1 MILGD
6 FLLLLGANIFALGFI
21 VFYVISALFV
31 WSKATR
37 LAASVALGALT
48 ACHQLLLDYGMTIGN
63 EVPTFVLTIT
73 TFLQHLLLLLT
84 PLAIVIVIAIVGSA
98 VGSWLLKHIT
108 PRGKD
113 ASGMPFLIFFPR
125 TTRRYENNQYQR
137 ELKVKLGQLK
147 RQHAH
152 DIIAASTAQ
161 SFADANPSSRRAAFD
176 AASMAATRDAGAKE
190 LDNVQAALEYAQ
202 ARASE
207 FEKGWSKT
215 AYDWSQATINA
226 PTDKMAQTKA
236 NQKPLKLLTDEEL
249 TSGGNFSAAQSGAA
263 SAVNQARSPAERAA
277 DVARYAHAAAHV
289 ARAQGRNPVP
299 NFNDPFGTSGAK
311 LTAAPSQDG
320 IQYYELSLGNQQSEL
335 DELPENN
342 FGGYAVN
349 RDRSL
354 ETEYVS
360 YNDGTGKPRMHV
372 RNANAEHELAKSL
385 HLWRNARATKAAAE
399 AAAAL
404 EEAAGQEATGR
415 RAVADA
421 AADAAADAVELT
433 AQNAARAR
441 SVEQQ
446 SEQVLQDAANDL
458 VSAILRERNDAIQE
472 AKTGTKAENSD
483 SNGLSVTAAA
493 QSVINFAKAAVHAAE
508 AAAYQKALNVQA
520 SSALTAAP
528 VVVTRPH
535 GEVLELDERV
545 ISNKQLNYGLGVHT
559 GAGASSKTTFTVN
572 TPDQS
577 YERFNIDW
585 GGMSSNDNASPDQA
599 SGDSAPAHLGG
610 FALTRDDVDQYRD
623 STFTKLF
630 SKNKNTQET
639 EASWLSNAV
648 NFTKEFFGGSKAAQ
662 QAHDEAYARKQRQ
675 LAVTSTVRTSRASES
690 ANAEVAEQR
699 AASDAAYAAE
709 QAAEQAERK
718 AIDAAVLEAKVAT
731 IRAERKVIDATAR
744 EAVRVAVHAAAM
756 AQDQAE
762 HNEVRAAARDAI
774 NAAVRDAADLYD
786 PSEWGDD
793 NKVEATAISI
803 DANAGLAGSDFG
815 GEEPDPDKEPKERKR
830 NEQRNASTLHR
841 SASTL
846 HRSAS
851 TLHRS
856 AKSAASYTELSHDA
870 PSDPR
875 SDGPSGYIDAQ
886 GHSVPIS
893 ELIHGD
899 NEGNVALGSY
909 EEQQMHA
916 ESALNINAS
925 ETEIKPL
932 NDAKSFYVHQMQ
944 RIHTRLMIHMRSFLK
959 HMVRYLGIIM
969 AAFISLYAA
978 NCTINVLT
986 TPKLTEVVVPLDVPV
1001 AFDGIKILHMSDLH
1015 ISPMTPRSWIT
1026 DLVLKITMAK
1036 PDLIIITGDIADG
1049 KFELM
1054 KDKLHPLMMLN
1065 APLGIYVVPGCHE
1078 YAYSFNEYMSFYR
1091 NNGFTV
1097 LLNQQWH
1104 LNYMGHLFTIL
1115 GFADERAM
1123 NYGLLLPSPY
1133 DVHPFPDS
1141 SFNLLLTHQPRN
1153 VERYRQ
1159 IGSNGI
1165 DLILAG
1171 NTHGGQVSFIGDMV
1185 KQSNGGYLQGLYQ
1198 LGQNQQLYVNGGT
1211 GSEPSLPIRIGT
1223 EAEITMLTV
1232 HSLQRSFAG
1241 ALSHSAF
1248 KTQQPSTIEEDPVG
1262 TNSGFTP
1269 DYSIF
1274 FSLLKQP
1281 APN

>member
-1 MILGD
+1 MLGD

-21 VFYVISALFV
+21 VFYVVSALFA

-48 ACHQLLLDYGMTIGN
+48 ASHQVLLDYGLSIGN
-63 EVPTFVLTIT
+63 EIPTFVLTLT

-84 PLAIVIVIAIVGSA
+84 PLAILIVIVIVGSA
-98 VGSWLLKHIT
+98 VGAWLLKHIT
-108 PRGKD
+108 PRRKD
-113 ASGMPFLIFFPR
+113 SAGMPFLIFFPR

-161 SFADANPSSRRAAFD
+161 SFADANPTSRRAAVD

-202 ARASE
+202 ARANE
-207 FEKGWSKT
+207 FNKGWGKT

-226 PTDKMAQTKA
+226 PTDKMARTRP
-236 NQKPLKLLTDEEL
+236 NNKPLKFLTDEEL
-249 TSGGNFSAAQSGAA
+249 TSGGNFSVRSTKTE
-263 SAVNQARSPAERAA
+263 RSPAERAE

-289 ARAQGRNPVP
+289 ARTQGRSTVP
-299 NFNDPFGTSGAK
+299 NFNDPFGASGAK

-320 IQYYELSLGNQQSEL
+320 IQYYELSLGNEQSEL
-335 DELPENN
+335 EDLPENN

-360 YNDGTGKPRMHV
+360 YNDGTGKQRMHV

-385 HLWRNARATKAAAE
+385 HLWRNARATKAAAK
-399 AAAAL
+399 ANAAL
-404 EEAAGQEATGR
+404 EEAAGQEAMGR

-421 AADAAADAVELT
+421 AADAAADAVEIT

-458 VSAILRERNDAIQE
+458 VSAIRRERNDAIEE
-472 AKTGTKAENSD
+472 AKTGVKNDKATE
-483 SNGLSVTAAA
+483 NGLSVTAAA
-493 QSVINFAKAAVHAAE
+493 QTVINFAKAAVHAAE

-535 GEVLELDERV
+535 DEVLELDERV

-572 TPDQS
+572 TPNQS
-577 YERFNIDW
+577 YERFNINW
-585 GGMSSNDNASPDQA
+585 SGMSSNEDASPDQA
-599 SGDSAPAHLGG
+599 NQGAAPAHLGG

-623 STFTKLF
+623 STYTKLF
-630 SKNKNTQET
+630 NKNKNPQDR

-662 QAHDEAYARKQRQ
+662 QAHDEAYARKQRK
-675 LAVTSTVRTSRASES
+675 LSVTSPVRSSRASES
-690 ANAEVAEQR
+690 ANAEVAAQR
-699 AASDAAYAAE
+699 AASDAAYEAE
-709 QAAEQAERK
+709 QAAEQAVRD
-718 AIDAAVLEAKVAT
+718 ASDAAALEAKVAT
-731 IRAERKVIDATAR
+731 VRAERKVIDATAR
-744 EAVRVAVHAAAM
+744 EAVRAAVRDAAM

-762 HNEVRAAARDAI
+762 HDEVRDAARDAI

-786 PSEWGDD
+786 PSELDD
-793 NKVEATAISI
+793 NRVEATANSI
-803 DANAGLAGSDFG
+803 DAHAGFG
-815 GEEPDPDKEPKERKR
+815 GPSFGGDPDPDDERKSDER
-830 NEQRNASTLHR
+830 ERTP
-841 SASTL
+841 
-846 HRSAS
+846 
-851 TLHRS
+851 HRS
-856 AKSAASYTELSHDA
+856 AKSAASYNEFTHEA

-875 SDGPSGYIDAQ
+875 SDGPSEYMDAN

-893 ELIHGD
+893 ELIHGAD
-899 NEGNVALGSY
+899 DGNVALGSF
-909 EEQQMHA
+909 EERQLHA
-916 ESALNINAS
+916 ESALNINDTEA
-925 ETEIKPL
+925 EIKPL

-944 RIHTRLMIHMRSFLK
+944 RIHTRLMLHMRSIVK
-959 HMVRYLGIIM
+959 HMGRYLGIVM
-969 AAFISLYAA
+969 ATFLALVAA
-978 NCTINVLT
+978 NCTFKVLT
-986 TPKLTEVVVPLDVPV
+986 TPQITEVVVPLDVPIE
-1001 AFDGIKILHMSDLH
+1001 FDGLKIMHLSDLH

-1026 DLVLKITMAK
+1026 DLVLKVTMAK

-1054 KDKLHPLMMLN
+1054 KEKLHPLMMLN
-1065 APLGIYVVPGCHE
+1065 APMGIYVVPGSHE
-1078 YAYSFNEYMSFYR
+1078 YAYSFNDYMSFYR

-1123 NYGLLLPSPY
+1123 NFGLLLPSPY

-1171 NTHGGQVSFIGDMV
+1171 NTHGGQVDLIGDMV
-1185 KQSNGGYLQGLYQ
+1185 KQSNGGFLQGLYQ
-1198 LGQNQQLYVNGGT
+1198 LGPNQQLYVNGGT
-1211 GSEPSLPIRIGT
+1211 GIEPALPIRIGT

-1232 HSLQRSFAG
+1232 HSIQHSFAG
-1241 ALSHSAF
+1241 ALSPRATLN
-1248 KTQQPSTIEEDPVG
+1248 KQQPTSIEEDRVG
-1262 TNSGFTP
+1262 PSSGFTP

-1274 FSLLKQP
+1274 FSLLNRS